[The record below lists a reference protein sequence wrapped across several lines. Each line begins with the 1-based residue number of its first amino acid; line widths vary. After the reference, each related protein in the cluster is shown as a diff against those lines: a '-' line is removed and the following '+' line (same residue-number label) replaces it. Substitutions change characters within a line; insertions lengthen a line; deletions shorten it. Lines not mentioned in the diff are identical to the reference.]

1 MIRVVNLSMVSKVL
15 GSVVSKIF
23 WGVSLIL
30 GNRYGLQEQNYVAL
44 LQGSEMPVG
53 LHFRNLI
60 TGT

>member
-53 LHFRNLI
+53 LYFRNLI

>member
-15 GSVVSKIF
+15 GSMVSKIF

-60 TGT
+60 KGT